1 MNSLSVSFLCF
12 FFSFPFLFIHNKKIS
27 FFFSFL
33 FLVLVLF
40 QVLSDFNSDSCKSCT
55 RWNDVGRRLA
65 LRRTEKETEAE
76 NHVETTGH
84 GRETDP
90 TTRWT
95 KWEEVVV
102 VSYRS
107 RPQSTIKFSEG
118 ETPLSPL
125 TSLGGEHEVLFL
137 KDGRL
142 EFVNLEERRYVWI
155 DGVAASPLD
164 SSDMPVILRVGDR
177 CKARWKGGSRTY
189 PEHYVATVTAL
200 TMTGANLKFSRKVLG
215 EGVNVPFNDIQECR
229 AVLTTEVLTKLK
241 QGDLISARWRHG
253 THWPG
258 WYGARVVGVF
268 LKRGTNDLYVRVSY
282 DKDREDGAG
291 DHRDDVPMRDCQVP
305 MLFQ

>member
-1 MNSLSVSFLCF
+1 M
-12 FFSFPFLFIHNKKIS
+12 
-27 FFFSFL
+27 
-33 FLVLVLF
+33 
-40 QVLSDFNSDSCKSCT
+40 
-55 RWNDVGRRLA
+55 
-65 LRRTEKETEAE
+65 E
-76 NHVETTGH
+76 NHVEATRH
-84 GRETDP
+84 GRQAT
-90 TTRWT
+90 TTRLT

-107 RPQSTIKFSEG
+107 LPQSTMKCSEG

-177 CKARWKGGSRTY
+177 CKARWQGGSRTY

-258 WYGARVVGVF
+258 WYCARVVGVF